1 MEVKKDI
8 LWRVYLCY
16 VLIAVTGIAI
26 IGKAFHIQQVEGAY
40 WLSKSDSLHTH
51 METLDA
57 DRGTIYSSDGE
68 MLSTSVPQFDIY
80 VDFAADGLLYLNKE
94 HKDSLNAMLDSLSYA
109 LSNLFKDKTESEYR
123 SLFAKGLKKGSRYFS
138 LKKKVSFDQYQ
149 EMKKFPLVR
158 LGKNKSGFIADVK
171 NIRLNPYDMLAYRT
185 IGLDRINAQKVG
197 LEQTY
202 DSVLTGTDGQRVVRY
217 IAGGVSIPVNEEM
230 QQDPQNGKD
239 IVITIDT
246 RIQEIAENALLKMMQ
261 GNEAEHG
268 CAIVMEVATGK
279 VKAIANLGRTASG
292 KYWEDFNYALS
303 PTEPGSTF
311 KLASLIAVFE
321 DKRYNINSG
330 VNLQGGVWNINGRIV
345 YDSEKHGLGNVNVK
359 RAFEVSS
366 NVGMAKLVYS
376 SYASNPTAFINHLK
390 RFNMDSITGI
400 DLYGERHPVIHK
412 PKSKYWSATTLPWMA
427 FGYNLAITPMHTA
440 MLYNAIANNG
450 KMVQPYLLESIQQE
464 GNVIRNNDLQVVN
477 DSICSAS
484 TLSQIKACLEGVCSE
499 PGATGYHLFKGS
511 PYRVAGKTGT
521 ALVANGNRGYADH
534 IYQSSFAGYFP
545 ADNPQYTCVVVIK
558 NKPHAA
564 KYYGALVAGPV
575 FKEIADRLV
584 TMNVKQASGPVA
596 ASVQYADSVAYS
608 YAGKEA
614 DIKYILNAVK
624 LPYRD
629 SSVESNN
636 WAMLAKNKTQPVLQS
651 RQVSTKQMPQL
662 KGLSVKDAVYL
673 CEVVGLHVQVRGV
686 GRVMSQSVLPGTPI
700 ARGQSIKIELGS

>member
-16 VLIAVTGIAI
+16 VVIVVTGILI
-26 IGKAFHIQQVEGAY
+26 IGKAFYIQQVEGSY

-80 VDFAADGLLYLNKE
+80 VDFSADGLVYLNNE
-94 HKDSLNAMLDSLSYA
+94 HKDSLNAMLDSLSYE
-109 LSNLFKDKTESEYR
+109 LSSMFKDKTENEYR
-123 SLFAKGLKKGSRYFS
+123 DLFTKGLKKGSRYYS

-185 IGLDRINAQKVG
+185 IGLDRVNAQKVG
-197 LEQTY
+197 LEHTY
-202 DSVLTGTDGQRVVRY
+202 DSVLTGTVGHRVVRY
-217 IAGGVSIPVNEEM
+217 IAGGVSIPVDEDME
-230 QQDPQNGKD
+230 QEPQNGKD

-246 RIQEIAENALLKMMQ
+246 RIQEITENALLKMMQ
-261 GNEAEHG
+261 GNEAEQG
-268 CAIVMEVATGK
+268 CAIVMEVSTGK
-279 VKAIANLGRTASG
+279 IKAIANLGRTASG
-292 KYWEDFNYALS
+292 KYWEDFNYAMS

-321 DKRYNINSG
+321 DKKYNINSP
-330 VNLQGGVWNINGRIV
+330 VNLQGGVWNINGRTV
-345 YDSEKHGLGNVNVK
+345 YDSEKHGHTNVNVK

-366 NVGMAKLVYS
+366 NVGMAKLIYN
-376 SYASNPTAFINHLK
+376 SYASNPTTFINHLK
-390 RFNMDSITGI
+390 RFNLDSKTGI
-400 DLYGERHPVIHK
+400 DLYGERSPVIHK

-427 FGYNLAITPMHTA
+427 FGYNLAITPLHTA
-440 MLYNAIANNG
+440 MLYNAVANQG
-450 KMVQPYLLESIQQE
+450 KMLKPYLLESIRQE
-464 GNVIRNNDLQVVN
+464 GNVLRNNNAIIVN

-484 TLSQIKACLEGVCSE
+484 TLIQLKACLEGVCAE
-499 PGATGYHLFKGS
+499 PGGTGYNLFKGT
-511 PYRVAGKTGT
+511 PYKVAGKTGT
-521 ALVANGNRGYADH
+521 ALVANGNRGYSDH

-558 NKPHAA
+558 NKPHAPL
-564 KYYGALVAGPV
+564 YYGALVAGPV

-584 TMNVKQASGPVA
+584 TMNVKQAAESLTVFVKH
-596 ASVQYADSVAYS
+596 SDSIAYS
-608 YAGKEA
+608 YAGKENE
-614 DIKYILNAVK
+614 IKYILNAVK
-624 LPYRD
+624 LPYID
-629 SSVESNN
+629 SSVISNN
-636 WAMLAKNKTQPVLQS
+636 WAVLAKNKTQPVLQS

-673 CEVVGLHVQVRGV
+673 CEVVGLHVQVKGV
-686 GRVMSQSVLPGTPI
+686 GRVVSQSVIAGSPI
-700 ARGQSIKIELGS
+700 ARGQQIKIELGS